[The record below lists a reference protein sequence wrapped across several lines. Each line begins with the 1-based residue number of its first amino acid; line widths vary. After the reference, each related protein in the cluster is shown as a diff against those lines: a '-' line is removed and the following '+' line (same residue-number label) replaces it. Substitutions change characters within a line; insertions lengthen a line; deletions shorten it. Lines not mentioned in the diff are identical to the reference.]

1 MNHLAPVAFLL
12 AQAAPGGAFGQYAG
26 LIFNVAI
33 IFAIWY
39 FLVIRPQQKQRKSH
53 EAALMGLQKGQQIV
67 TAGGLIAEVI
77 HIKDGMKD
85 GQSVKSLADRVTIR
99 SGESKVVVERG
110 RIAKV
115 LAPDGGD
122 SSAA

>member
-1 MNHLAPVAFLL
+1 ML
-12 AQAAPGGAFGQYAG
+12 AQAAGVGGLGAYSG

-39 FLVIRPQQKQRKSH
+39 FLVIRPQQKQRRSH
-53 EAALMGLQKGQQIV
+53 EAALMALHKGHEVV
-67 TAGGLIAEVI
+67 TTGGLVGEVV
-77 HIKDGMKD
+77 HIKETLKD
-85 GQSVKSLADRVTIR
+85 GQAVKTLDDRVTIK

-115 LAPDGGD
+115 TTPSGGETK
-122 SSAA
+122 A